1 MKFLLSSPV
10 PLNGWAGGKYAADD
24 ILFTA
29 SLYYIQNPLDQE
41 DSDVLKT
48 TSNQIRLLSISKMAM
63 EIQGLFWLSFG
74 IGSIL

>member
-24 ILFTA
+24 ILFNA

-41 DSDVLKT
+41 DS
-48 TSNQIRLLSISKMAM
+48 
-63 EIQGLFWLSFG
+63 EY
-74 IGSIL
+74 